1 LYAVPV
7 QPGDTLSGI
16 AAAHGESL
24 AQIEANNPQFTDPN
38 LIYVGQEVNIG
49 GGGSE
54 TPAYNPAPTYH
65 SSPTTVY
72 TPPATH
78 TYTATPVNNDGS
90 IYDVPGVPSS
100 FVHCVAFRES
110 SDGANQAYNG
120 GVYGI
125 IDASGYHVNGQSL
138 GAQKQAFKDIYDSTG
153 PSAWAAD
160 GCPGT

>member
-1 LYAVPV
+1 MSQIAESHGVS
-7 QPGDTLSGI
+7 LS
-16 AAAHGESL
+16 EL
-24 AQIEANNPQFTDPN
+24 EAENPQVTDPN
-38 LIYVGQEVNIG
+38 LIYVGNTIHIG
-49 GGGSE
+49 GGGGYTAPS
-54 TPAYNPAPTYH
+54 YSPAPTYH
-65 SSPTTVY
+65 AAPTTVY
-72 TPPATH
+72 TPPAAH
-78 TYTATPVNNDGS
+78 SYTATPVNDDGS

-125 IDASGYHVNGQSL
+125 INASGYHVNGQSL
-138 GAQKQAFKDIYDSTG
+138 GAQKQAFKDIYDTTG